1 MARPVGCKPIKWDI
15 NELRRLYV
23 DEKMSGSKIAKLLGL
38 QQEAV
43 NSALRRFNI
52 PRRDMAESHS
62 KELHY
67 RWNGGRFLST
77 SGYYRIYKPEH
88 HKADKRGYVYEHIVI
103 WEEANGRQLRD
114 DEVVHHLNGIKIDNR
129 PLNLLALRN
138 EKHRRWI
145 PALQEH
151 IRQLEAE
158 IKRCSQTVMR
168 LE

>member
-1 MARPVGCKPIKWDI
+1 
-15 NELRRLYV
+15 
-23 DEKMSGSKIAKLLGL
+23 MSGAKIAKLLGL

-43 NSALRRFNI
+43 NSALRRFII
-52 PRRDMAESHS
+52 PRRNMVESHS

-67 RWNGGRFLST
+67 RWNGGRFLT
-77 SGYYRIYKPEH
+77 TTGYYRIYKPEH
-88 HKADKRGYVYEHIVI
+88 RRADKRGYVFEHIVI
-103 WEEANGRQLRD
+103 WEESNGRQLRE

-158 IKRCSQTVMR
+158 IKRLSQSVMR
-168 LE
+168 LDI